1 MAKISLKNI
10 LSKDADA
17 IQIVGSLSKQLNADF
32 CIEDNNGKIILSN
45 MVETGHDLSLP
56 CLTE

>member
-32 CIEDNNGKIILSN
+32 CIEDNNGKIKSSK
-45 MVETGHDLSLP
+45 T
-56 CLTE
+56 